1 MNRKEL
7 VMGGAS
13 AMKAKRK
20 LKNKSGFT
28 LAETLLAVLILLL
41 VSTIVAT
48 GMPAAKNAYNKVIVA
63 ANAQVALSTAAT
75 ALRDELGTAWNVK
88 IEDVAGKER
97 GLFVTYSSSDTGAIS
112 KIYLNTGDNKIYLQE
127 YLKNTYFNEE
137 ENVSIGTGHPLVSD
151 KAANGNLVITY
162 STVAKSRDGKSII
175 VSGLVVKKDDQEL
188 AKLNGDLTIPVLSF
202 APDSAS

>member
-1 MNRKEL
+1 
-7 VMGGAS
+7 
-13 AMKAKRK
+13 MKAKRK